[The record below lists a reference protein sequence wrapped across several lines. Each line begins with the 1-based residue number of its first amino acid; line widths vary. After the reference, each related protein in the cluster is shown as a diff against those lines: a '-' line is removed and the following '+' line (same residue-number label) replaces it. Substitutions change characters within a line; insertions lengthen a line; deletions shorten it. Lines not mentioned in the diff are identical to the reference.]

1 MIESTQT
8 EMEALFG
15 RCDHCGPLEVVSF
28 APTGGPMPAV
38 LKRAFSSMAS
48 LEGPG
53 WDACDDSPC
62 GCPAF
67 VLRKFPAPRVPTAA
81 YQVSA
86 HIRFEA
92 PRVCEACRLETDA
105 VFSRYN
111 ILSAADIRDGVKNI
125 EAGARAVIHSSFTV
139 KAETPRN
146 GKEDAGKETNR

>member
-1 MIESTQT
+1 MLATILLAA
-8 EMEALFG
+8 AL
-15 RCDHCGPLEVVSF
+15 
-28 APTGGPMPAV
+28 
-38 LKRAFSSMAS
+38 
-48 LEGPG
+48 
-53 WDACDDSPC
+53 
-62 GCPAF
+62 AF
-67 VLRKFPAPRVPTAA
+67 VLRKFPALRVPTAA

-111 ILSAADIRDGVKNI
+111 ILSEADIRDGVKNI

-146 GKEDAGKETNR
+146 GKEDAGKEKNR